1 MCRGICS
8 LLLSSH
14 FERVTSKEEM
24 VRDFAV
30 FAIEW
35 PCSFADSGLFELFS
49 QMSDNLIAGARAL
62 VDLFEHY
69 EDIERK
75 IDDV

>member
-1 MCRGICS
+1 
-8 LLLSSH
+8 
-14 FERVTSKEEM
+14 M